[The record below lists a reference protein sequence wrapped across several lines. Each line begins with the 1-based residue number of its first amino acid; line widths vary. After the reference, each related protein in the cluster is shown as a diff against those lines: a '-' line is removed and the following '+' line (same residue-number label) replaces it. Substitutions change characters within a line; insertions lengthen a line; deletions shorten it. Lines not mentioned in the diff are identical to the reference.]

1 MNITGMNQGN
11 TEDQDEKNGTGLFTQ
26 EQVNAIV
33 SKRLK
38 EQKAALAAELDQREK
53 DINKREMAIRAA
65 ELLSEKGLDKGLAS
79 VLKYDTEDELKTAID
94 TISNIQGM
102 KADQDGSGKSERRHI
117 IENRLPE
124 FHRDDTQPDQFKKAF
139 GLE

>member
-26 EQVNAIV
+26 EQVNTIV

-65 ELLSEKGLDKGLAS
+65 ELLSEKGLDKSLAS

-102 KADQDGSGKSERRHI
+102 KADQDGSGKPERRHI

-124 FHRDDTQPDQFKKAF
+124 FREGTQPDPFRKAF

>member
-53 DINKREMAIRAA
+53 DISKREMAIRAA
-65 ELLSEKGLDKGLAS
+65 ELLSEKGLDKNLAS
-79 VLKYDTEDELKTAID
+79 VLKYDTEDELKAAID
-94 TISNIQGM
+94 TISNIRGM
-102 KADQDGSGKSERRHI
+102 KAEQEGSGKPEQRHI
-117 IENRLPE
+117 IVNKLPE
-124 FHRDDTQPDQFKKAF
+124 FREGTQPDPFRKAF

>member
-53 DINKREMAIRAA
+53 DISKREMAIRAA
-65 ELLSEKGLDKGLAS
+65 ELLSEKGLDKSLAS

-102 KADQDGSGKSERRHI
+102 KADQYGSGKPERHC
-117 IENRLPE
+117 P
-124 FHRDDTQPDQFKKAF
+124 HRKKQPLLRKHTERTAAGVFF
-139 GLE
+139 

>member
-1 MNITGMNQGN
+1 MNNITTGYQD
-11 TEDQDEKNGTGLFTQ
+11 TEDQDVKGYFTQ

-53 DINKREMAIRAA
+53 DINKREMAIKAA
-65 ELLSEKGLDKGLAS
+65 ELLSAKGLSRDLAS
-79 VLKYDTEDELKTAID
+79 VLKYDTEEELQKAID

-102 KADQDGSGKSERRHI
+102 KAKDNGSGRQI
-117 IENRLPE
+117 IENRLPDNPIAE
-124 FHRDDTQPDQFKKAF
+124 PEPDKLREAF
-139 GLE
+139 GL